1 MTEVRYVVREWPKR
15 AIPLL
20 SNVSNLCSSG
30 LRNGSVHWCDAR
42 VGSLKHHLN
51 GFIIK
56 KRILIMN
63 ITDLK
68 VSYAERNKSVYA
80 RKKEK

>member
-1 MTEVRYVVREWPKR
+1 MLEPRGGGDARVC
-15 AIPLL
+15 
-20 SNVSNLCSSG
+20 SVSTLRVGSDA
-30 LRNGSVHWCDAR
+30 RNGSVHWCDAR